1 MATRTKKLIIQTSII
16 VIVLVFCWI
25 LGYWVNYY
33 DYSTLWLYSS
43 VAMFFFAPILVLYFI
58 RMKKKASPGRLGV
71 IFDIVA
77 WISVIFFMWHFL
89 YGVWDMFYIPYP
101 EISVLKNIWFSI
113 QLYFYPPYWVDL
125 EYGLLDDLQE
135 LSSYSP
141 YLVISA
147 LLYWAIR
154 INKQLNK

>member
-16 VIVLVFCWI
+16 IVVLAFGWI

-58 RMKKKASPGRLGV
+58 RTKKKASFGRIGV
-71 IFDIVA
+71 IFNLIA

-89 YGVWDMFYIPYP
+89 YGVWDVFYISFP
-101 EISVLKNIWFSI
+101 EVSVLKNIWVSI

-125 EYGLLDDLQE
+125 EYGLLYDLQE

-141 YLVISA
+141 YLIISV
-147 LLYWAIR
+147 LFYWSIR
-154 INKQLNK
+154 VNKQLNK